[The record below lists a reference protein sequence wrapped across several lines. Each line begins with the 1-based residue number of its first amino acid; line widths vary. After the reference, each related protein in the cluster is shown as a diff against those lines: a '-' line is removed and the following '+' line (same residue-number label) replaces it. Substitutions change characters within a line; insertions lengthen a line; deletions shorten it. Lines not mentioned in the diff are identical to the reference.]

1 MRIRTL
7 ELTVGAFIAAGIA
20 ALFFLA
26 IKVSGLSDETGK
38 PSYRVYA
45 HFQNIGGLT
54 LRAKV
59 TIAGVVIGRVTNIEL
74 DHKRLNAKVT
84 LEINK
89 DVNEI
94 STDAVASILTAGLL
108 GEKYIGIVPGA
119 EDTFLKEGD
128 EIEQTQSS
136 LVLEDLIGKFLFN
149 KATESKAPTPAADA
163 AAAKPAAGKADDF

>member
-1 MRIRTL
+1 MRTRSL
-7 ELTVGAFIAAGIA
+7 ELAVGTFLVAAVI

-38 PSYRVYA
+38 PSYRVFA

-59 TIAGVVIGRVTNIEL
+59 TMAGVTIGRVTNIEL

-84 LEINK
+84 LDIHK

-94 STDAVASILTAGLL
+94 STDVVASILTAGLL
-108 GEKYIGIVPGA
+108 GEKYIGLVPGA
-119 EDTFLKEGD
+119 DDTYLKEGD

-149 KATESKAPTPAADA
+149 KATEQ
-163 AAAKPAAGKADDF
+163 KPAEAATTGKDEFQ

>member
-1 MRIRTL
+1 MRNRSL
-7 ELTVGAFIAAGIA
+7 ELAVGGFLVISIV

-26 IKVSGLSDETGK
+26 IKVSGLSSELSQ
-38 PSYRVYA
+38 PSYKVTV

-54 LRAKV
+54 VRSKV
-59 TIAGVVIGRVTNIEL
+59 TMSGVAIGRVAAIEL
-74 DHKRLNAKVT
+74 DKKRLNAKVT
-84 LEINK
+84 LEIYN

-119 EDTFLKEGD
+119 DDTFIKNGD
-128 EIEQTQSS
+128 EIEQTQSA

-149 KATESKAPTPAADA
+149 KATEDKGSSASATTPVPAAQSQ
-163 AAAKPAAGKADDF
+163 DDF